1 MNSDLATALSAF
13 SMLLPALLL
22 LVAAHAAQATKKRN
36 PLQLVAAL
44 VAQATRKKNLQHA
57 AAHVAPAISNL

>member
-1 MNSDLATALSAF
+1 MNSDLATALSAS
-13 SMLLPALLL
+13 SMLLPA
-22 LVAAHAAQATKKRN
+22 H